1 MPNEPFLITPGGGE
15 RGPYE
20 VDEDRAPLITRH
32 LPGLWTAM
40 EREVFNAVTTH
51 WDRGPR
57 KPLFSARLRVVQAML
72 EAFDKGDPDAIP
84 PTD

>member
-1 MPNEPFLITPGGGE
+1 MANEGEPIQGGE

-20 VDEDRAPLITRH
+20 VDETRPPLRLRH
-32 LPGLWTAM
+32 LPQTWTAM
-40 EREVFNAVTTH
+40 EREVFNAVTQH

-72 EAFDKGDPDAIP
+72 EAFDKGD
-84 PTD
+84 T